1 MRDFEKGDKVIFISA
16 TDDQVR
22 WGSNDDPRKILEEDK
37 IYEIESIEVHH
48 WHTKIKL
55 VGVEGRFNS
64 VHFGFA

>member
-1 MRDFEKGDKVIFISA
+1 MKNFKKGDKVMFISA

-37 IYEIESIEVHH
+37 IYEIESIETHH

-55 VGVEGRFNS
+55 VGVGGRFNS

>member
-1 MRDFEKGDKVIFISA
+1 MKNFKKGDKVIFISA
-16 TDDQVR
+16 TDDQVK

-55 VGVEGRFNS
+55 AGVQGRFNS